1 MDADDVNLKS
11 LLEGVKQFVAPAY
24 QRRYTWT
31 RPQWEALWRQVRR
44 QHRALVTMREAAEQ
58 GTPQPLVSTHFL
70 GSFVLAPQPGPAA
83 QLTRHQIVDGQQ
95 RLTTVSVLLAAI
107 RDAVEIRDAAAQ
119 NETHDSERIQNTYLV
134 NQ

>member
-1 MDADDVNLKS
+1 MDADDVDLKS

-31 RPQWEALWRQVRR
+31 QPQWEGLWRQVLR
-44 QHRALVTMREAAEQ
+44 QHKALADIHGALEQ
-58 GTPQPLVSTHFL
+58 GHAEPVLTTHFL

-95 RLTTVSVLLAAI
+95 RLTTVSVL
-107 RDAVEIRDAAAQ
+107 
-119 NETHDSERIQNTYLV
+119 
-134 NQ
+134 